1 MPFIVMGAGAIGLY
15 VGGRLA
21 AAGQDVALVGRP
33 RILEALARD
42 GLRVSDLDGF
52 DTHLPPGRLR
62 LAETP
67 GALARAPGTTVLLC
81 VKGGGTAQ
89 AAQSLAAACPAGLPV
104 VSLQN
109 GVENVARI
117 AAHAP
122 ALHPVGAMV
131 PYNVVLRGTH
141 VHRATTGRIQL
152 QRDPATAPLA
162 GVFSA
167 AGLDAL
173 AVGDIQPVQW
183 GKLLL
188 NLNNPVNALS
198 DLPLRDELRVRDF
211 RIVFAALQSEALR
224 AMAHAGIRPA
234 KIAPLPP
241 ALLPHVLRLP
251 DALFTRL
258 ARRMLRIDPAARSSM
273 WDDLEAGRP
282 TEIDDLCGAVV
293 RLAARHGVPAPCN
306 ARMSALLAGPR
317 QRLTGAQMRRAL
329 GL

>member
-33 RILEALARD
+33 RILDALARD

-52 DTHLPPGRLR
+52 DAHLPPGRLR
-62 LAETP
+62 LAQTP
-67 GALARAPGTTVLLC
+67 DALARAPGATVLLC

-89 AAQSLAAACPAGLPV
+89 AAQALAAACPAGLPV

-117 AAHAP
+117 AAQAP

-141 VHRATTGRIQL
+141 VHRATTGRIHL
-152 QRDPATAPLA
+152 QRDTATAPLA

-173 AVGDIQPVQW
+173 AVDDIRPVQW

-198 DLPLRDELRVRDF
+198 DLPLRDELQVRDF
-211 RIVFAALQSEALR
+211 RTVLAALQSEALR
-224 AMAHAGIRPA
+224 AMARAGIRPA
-234 KIAPLPP
+234 KVAPLPP

-306 ARMSALLAGPR
+306 ERMCALLAGPR
-317 QRLTGAQMRRAL
+317 QRLTGAQLRQAL

>member
-21 AAGQDVALVGRP
+21 AAGQDVSLVGRP
-33 RILEALARD
+33 RILDALARD

-52 DTHLPPGRLR
+52 DAHLPPGRLR

-67 GALARAPGTTVLLC
+67 DALDFAPDTTALLC

-89 AAQSLAAACPAGLPV
+89 AAQALAAACPAGLPV

-122 ALHPVGAMV
+122 ALHAVGAMV

-141 VHRATTGRIQL
+141 VHRATTGRIQM
-152 QRDPATAPLA
+152 QRDPATATLA
-162 GVFSA
+162 DAFSA

-173 AVGDIQPVQW
+173 AVDDIQPVQW

-198 DLPLRDELRVRDF
+198 DLPLRDELQVRDF

-224 AMAHAGIRPA
+224 AMARAGIRPA
-234 KIAPLPP
+234 KVAPLPP
-241 ALLPHVLRLP
+241 SWLPHVLRLP
-251 DALFTRL
+251 DALFARL

-293 RLAARHGVPAPCN
+293 RLAAKHGVPAPCN
-306 ARMSALLAGPR
+306 ERMCALLAGPR
-317 QRLTGAQMRRAL
+317 RRLTGAQMRKEM
-329 GL
+329 GV

>member
-21 AAGQDVALVGRP
+21 AAGQDVSLVGRP
-33 RILEALARD
+33 RILDALARD

-52 DTHLPPGRLR
+52 DAHLRQGRLR

-67 GALARAPGTTVLLC
+67 DALAFAPDTIVLLC

-89 AAQSLAAACPAGLPV
+89 AAQALATACPAGLPV

-162 GVFSA
+162 GAFSA

-173 AVGDIQPVQW
+173 AVDDIQPVQW

-198 DLPLRDELRVRDF
+198 DLPLRDELQVRDF

-224 AMAHAGIRPA
+224 AMARAGIRPA
-234 KIAPLPP
+234 KVAPLPP
-241 ALLPHVLRLP
+241 SWLPHVLRLP
-251 DALFTRL
+251 DALFARL

-293 RLAARHGVPAPCN
+293 RLAARHGVQAPCN
-306 ARMSALLAGPR
+306 ARMCALLAGPR
-317 QRLTGAQMRRAL
+317 QRLTGAQMRQAL